1 MGVTIPESLG
11 LGGGSLIIFYNRTER
26 QAYVIDAREAAGAAA
41 SKDMFRGNSSLPA
54 YGPLAIAVP
63 G

>member
-11 LGGGSLIIFYNRTER
+11 LGGGSLLIFYNRTER
-26 QAYVIDAREAAGAAA
+26 QSYVIDAREAAPEKA
-41 SKDMFRGNSSLPA
+41 SKDMFGGNKSLPA
-54 YGPLAIAVP
+54 YGPLSIAVP